1 MAEESIFT
9 TRYPDMQK
17 LVETS
22 NKLADIGSAIALLKW
37 DEETYM
43 PKGAIEARGAQI
55 ATLEKI
61 AHEILVFS
69 CTEHLLCRLQTAL
82 DSNGDS
88 DQYSLYDRVLIGKMR
103 KAFHR
108 SARVPVK
115 LVGELAEACSLATD
129 CWQKART
136 ASNFGIFRDALARV
150 VDLKLQEADHVGYIK
165 TPYNVFLDDCEDG
178 LTEECASS
186 FLKDASEATH
196 RIIAKIQ
203 TGKIGDISHRELRTK
218 LSRQGLELFTL
229 EVLKAMG
236 FDFER
241 GRQDVSTHPFTAGTH
256 QTDVRIT
263 TRFNEELFVNAIF
276 SSIHEG
282 GHGLYEQ
289 GIDIRLARTL
299 LARPDCSMAMHESQS
314 RLWENCI
321 GRSPAFWRHW
331 YPILL
336 RYHYPDIR
344 KDRLSE
350 AYLVRAINKVS
361 PSFIRVDADE
371 VTYNLHIVLRFELE
385 RDLFAGTITVDD
397 LPELW
402 NERFA
407 ALLGWSG
414 LRVSNDAHGILQDVH
429 WSQGLFGYFPSYTLG
444 NIYAAQI
451 YRTIRHEI
459 SDFDDRIARGE
470 LLFVREWLREKIH
483 QHGAVYAPHELLKRV
498 TGTSPSVQYLE
509 QYLEEKFKNIYL
521 F

>member
-1 MAEESIFT
+1 MGCLGGGFREE
-9 TRYPDMQK
+9 R
-17 LVETS
+17 
-22 NKLADIGSAIALLKW
+22 
-37 DEETYM
+37 
-43 PKGAIEARGAQI
+43 
-55 ATLEKI
+55 
-61 AHEILVFS
+61 
-69 CTEHLLCRLQTAL
+69 
-82 DSNGDS
+82 
-88 DQYSLYDRVLIGKMR
+88 
-103 KAFHR
+103 
-108 SARVPVK
+108 
-115 LVGELAEACSLATD
+115 
-129 CWQKART
+129 
-136 ASNFGIFRDALARV
+136 
-150 VDLKLQEADHVGYIK
+150 
-165 TPYNVFLDDCEDG
+165 
-178 LTEECASS
+178 ASS

-203 TGKIGDISHRELRTK
+203 TGRIGNISRRELRQQC
-218 LSRQGLELFTL
+218 SRHGLEHFTL

-241 GRQDVSTHPFTAGTH
+241 GRQDVSAHPFTASIH

-263 TRFNEELFVNAIF
+263 TRFNEEFFINAIF

-289 GIDIRLARTL
+289 GIDLELARTL
-299 LARPDCSMAMHESQS
+299 LAKPECSMAIHESQL

-321 GRSPAFWRHW
+321 GRSPVFWHHW

-336 RYHYPDIR
+336 QRNPDIR

-350 AYLVRAINKVS
+350 AYFVRAINNVS

-385 RDLFAGTITVDD
+385 RDLFAGKITVDD
-397 LPELW
+397 LPDAW

-407 ALLGWSG
+407 ELLGFSG
-414 LRVSNDAHGILQDVH
+414 LRVPNDSQGMLQDIH

-451 YRTIRHEI
+451 YQTIRQEI
-459 SDFDDRIARGE
+459 SDFDDRVARGE

-483 QHGAVYAPHELLKRV
+483 RHGAMYTPHELIKHV
-498 TGTSPSVQYLE
+498 TGASPSVQYFE
-509 QYLEEKFKNIYL
+509 QYLEEKFKPIYL